1 MNFVCLLM
9 SDSELLRIKNKRK
22 ASYKSRKTAKSNLK
36 ILTRLM
42 TDLGLIVLLKE
53 DGLFFL
59 FIYIFAVDGGE
70 VGFH

>member
-1 MNFVCLLM
+1 MNFACLLM